1 MHLLQ
6 STNAQPIF
14 FFIKIF
20 HLFSIGKKEREKW
33 KKTIWN
39 TSGEK
44 KIRKENKTKKIKLT
58 NKRNTVVLRTSKYE
72 NNNDG
77 D

>member
-1 MHLLQ
+1 MVKKREESERRLLGMYL
-6 STNAQPIF
+6 A
-14 FFIKIF
+14 
-20 HLFSIGKKEREKW
+20 KKE
-33 KKTIWN
+33 
-39 TSGEK
+39 
-44 KIRKENKTKKIKLT
+44 IRKENKTKKIKLP